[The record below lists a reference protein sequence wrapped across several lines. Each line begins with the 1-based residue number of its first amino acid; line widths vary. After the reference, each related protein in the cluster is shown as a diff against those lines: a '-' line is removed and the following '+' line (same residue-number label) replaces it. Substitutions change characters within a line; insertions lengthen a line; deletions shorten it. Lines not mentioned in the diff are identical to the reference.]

1 MTGIRSP
8 LLRETTPDLR
18 SRQSHLDA
26 LLLRRIPSVTLAP
39 PSPVL
44 PNNNMPTAAS
54 TPSIELRELEKHRR
68 ALFKFA
74 MLQLRNESHA
84 EDCVQEALTAA
95 IQNAGAFAGNSSV
108 RTWLIGI
115 LKHKIIDQFRRASR
129 EQPLTVGDEETSL
142 DDFDAL
148 FKPDGHFVDPP
159 AAWANPEQALTQQ
172 QFFEVLESCMQA
184 LPKVTARVFAMREV
198 MGVSTEE
205 ICAEL
210 GITSNNCWVLI
221 YRARMSLR
229 QCIEKRWFAVPSGRV
244 SA

>member
-1 MTGIRSP
+1 MSSAAAP
-8 LLRETTPDLR
+8 LIDL
-18 SRQSHLDA
+18 QA
-26 LLLRRIPSVTLAP
+26 L
-39 PSPVL
+39 
-44 PNNNMPTAAS
+44 
-54 TPSIELRELEKHRR
+54 EQHRR
-68 ALFKFA
+68 AMFKFA
-74 MLQLRNESHA
+74 MLQLRNEAHA
-84 EDCVQEALTAA
+84 EDCVQEALIAA
-95 IQNAGAFAGNSSV
+95 INNANGFAGNSSV

-115 LKHKIIDQFRRASR
+115 LKHKIIDHFRRASR
-129 EQPLTVGDEETSL
+129 EQPLNVSDDETSL
-142 DDFDAL
+142 DDFDVL

-172 QFFEVLESCMQA
+172 EFFEVLESCMQA
-184 LPKVTARVFAMREV
+184 LPKATARVFTMREV

-229 QCIEKRWFAVPSGRV
+229 QCIEKRWFAVPSGRA

>member
-1 MTGIRSP
+1 MTGILSATP
-8 LLRETTPDLR
+8 LEIVRVR
-18 SRQSHLDA
+18 GSRPSNGA
-26 LLLRRIPSVTLAP
+26 ALLRRGNPSGTLTTL
-39 PSPVL
+39 SPAVL
-44 PNNNMPTAAS
+44 KNNMPPAA
-54 TPSIELRELEKHRR
+54 TPSIELRELETHRR
-68 ALFKFA
+68 AMFKFA

-84 EDCVQEALTAA
+84 EDCVQEALAAA
-95 IQNAGAFAGNSSV
+95 IQSADGFSGNSSV

-115 LKHKIIDQFRRASR
+115 LKHKIIDHFRRASR
-129 EQPLTVGDEETSL
+129 EQPLTIEEEESSL
-142 DDFDAL
+142 EDFDAL

-205 ICAEL
+205 ICAQL

-229 QCIEKRWFAVPSGRV
+229 QCIEKRWFTGPTGR
-244 SA
+244 ANA